1 MAPYSSVT
9 RNTTRVE
16 SAPSASNFVSSGQ
29 CLAAA
34 QLKQTQAFV
43 WMAFVAPLWNVRIVN
58 LREEPHFAAMEK
70 STII

>member
-1 MAPYSSVT
+1 VA
-9 RNTTRVE
+9 
-16 SAPSASNFVSSGQ
+16 SGQ

-58 LREEPHFAAMEK
+58 LREEPHFAAMEN